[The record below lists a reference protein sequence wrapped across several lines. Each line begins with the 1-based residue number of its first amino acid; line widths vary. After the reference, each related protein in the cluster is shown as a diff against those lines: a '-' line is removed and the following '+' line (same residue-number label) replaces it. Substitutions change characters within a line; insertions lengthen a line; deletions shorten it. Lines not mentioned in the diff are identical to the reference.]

1 MELDCIDLRFVV
13 EMLRIG
19 NLLDFDNRRF
29 NDYIEVVDEI
39 AQISHIHKEKH
50 NAIWHVLVTPK
61 MIEVTIDCKDSRR
74 YRETRKWLVWLNA
87 EITKFTHTYE
97 ILW

>member
-1 MELDCIDLRFVV
+1 
-13 EMLRIG
+13 
-19 NLLDFDNRRF
+19 
-29 NDYIEVVDEI
+29 
-39 AQISHIHKEKH
+39 
-50 NAIWHVLVTPK
+50 
-61 MIEVTIDCKDSRR
+61 MIEVTIDCKDSRI

>member
-50 NAIWHVLVTPK
+50 NAI
-61 MIEVTIDCKDSRR
+61 
-74 YRETRKWLVWLNA
+74 
-87 EITKFTHTYE
+87 
-97 ILW
+97 